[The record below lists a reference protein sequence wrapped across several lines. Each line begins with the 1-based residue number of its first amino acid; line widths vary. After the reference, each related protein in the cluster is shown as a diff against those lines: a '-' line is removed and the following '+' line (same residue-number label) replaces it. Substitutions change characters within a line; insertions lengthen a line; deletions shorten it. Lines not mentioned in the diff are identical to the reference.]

1 MAGSRAW
8 FSYVSDNGIT
18 YAVELDEDAGT
29 LAALGFTRYTDSTPS
44 TTLPSGYKMRYVN
57 ASQVSGNGAGFVSR
71 QFPVGKPTSP
81 LFTGGTSLFTI
92 NGLNYAVSSSKGEKQ
107 RRPKAANTGLVGNSS
122 QVGGQV

>member
-107 RRPKAANTGLVGNSS
+107 RRPKAANTGLVGNS
-122 QVGGQV
+122 